1 MQDTQSN
8 LMTGWEDPGD
18 FSPGDF
24 GAGAPSASSNKN
36 KKKEALRKKLK
47 EAGGHFAEAGK
58 ALKNK
63 PEVFLKAGE
72 YNPYEFE

>member
-8 LMTGWEDPGD
+8 LMTGWEDPGE
-18 FSPGDF
+18 FSPGSF
-24 GAGAPSASSNKN
+24 GAEAPSASSNKD

-47 EAGGHFAEAGK
+47 EAGEHFADAGK
-58 ALKNK
+58 AFKNR

-72 YNPYEFE
+72 YKPYEFK